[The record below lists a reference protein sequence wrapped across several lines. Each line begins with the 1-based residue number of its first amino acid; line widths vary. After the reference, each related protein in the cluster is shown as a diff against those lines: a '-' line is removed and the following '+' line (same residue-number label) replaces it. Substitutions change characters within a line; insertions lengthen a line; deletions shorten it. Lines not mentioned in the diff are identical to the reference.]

1 MTDVSCLMSLMTL
14 KGEPRETNPNRN
26 GIKEPGHES
35 ATTWSHEVSEQQV
48 TIIQEADNKVN
59 ANKEENKFGNLRKK
73 ITSARSQ
80 QKAREMGT
88 TNKTTTSRK

>member
-1 MTDVSCLMSLMTL
+1 MCLMSLMTL

-35 ATTWSHEVSEQQV
+35 ATTWSHEVSGQQV

-59 ANKEENKFGNLRKK
+59 ANKEENKFGNLRK
-73 ITSARSQ
+73 ITSACSQ
-80 QKAREMGT
+80 QNTREMRT